1 MLMNLAFTGELITYT
16 QKGFD
21 KRPCLSWKQAC
32 NRLSKV
38 RATRVGRETILYRIV
53 ETIREAQFYK
63 PRIVR
68 LADKIVGYFT
78 WAVIGLGIATAL
90 YWSIYVGDASK
101 AILFVAAVF
110 ATACPCAIGIAIP
123 MAVSIAVL
131 ATSRKGIVIR
141 RGDAFDRVLE
151 TSVVLFDKTGTLTI
165 GSPAVKDIVFL
176 DGNPN
181 ADAILSYVCGIESR
195 SEHPIAKAIASYC
208 NEKGIELKQVEEFEH
223 FPGLGVVG
231 RVNGITV
238 AIGNAELMDR
248 MGIELSN
255 NIEKLLKEVGERG
268 GTPIIA
274 AVEGKPIL
282 IMEVSDSLRPEAVD
296 VVKYLKSLGL
306 RVGIAS
312 GDVQEAV
319 KHYAEILKID
329 FYYYKLKPLDKVDV
343 VKRLQSSGE
352 KVLYVGDGVND
363 AAAISVAHVGVA
375 MGGGADISKEAG
387 DVVITS
393 NKLSDVVFLVEF
405 SRRVRRK
412 FLENLFWALVYNTA
426 LLPVAAGAL
435 YSYGVFIK
443 PELGAIVMVLSDV
456 SVVLNSLR
464 LLNVRTQP

>member
-1 MLMNLAFTGELITYT
+1 
-16 QKGFD
+16 
-21 KRPCLSWKQAC
+21 
-32 NRLSKV
+32 
-38 RATRVGRETILYRIV
+38 VGRETILYRIV

-223 FPGLGVVG
+223 FPGLGVVS

-255 NIEKLLKEVGERG
+255 NIEKLLK
-268 GTPIIA
+268 
-274 AVEGKPIL
+274 
-282 IMEVSDSLRPEAVD
+282 
-296 VVKYLKSLGL
+296 
-306 RVGIAS
+306 
-312 GDVQEAV
+312 
-319 KHYAEILKID
+319 
-329 FYYYKLKPLDKVDV
+329 KL
-343 VKRLQSSGE
+343 
-352 KVLYVGDGVND
+352 
-363 AAAISVAHVGVA
+363 A
-375 MGGGADISKEAG
+375 KEEEHQ
-387 DVVITS
+387 
-393 NKLSDVVFLVEF
+393 L
-405 SRRVRRK
+405 
-412 FLENLFWALVYNTA
+412 
-426 LLPVAAGAL
+426 
-435 YSYGVFIK
+435 
-443 PELGAIVMVLSDV
+443 
-456 SVVLNSLR
+456 
-464 LLNVRTQP
+464 